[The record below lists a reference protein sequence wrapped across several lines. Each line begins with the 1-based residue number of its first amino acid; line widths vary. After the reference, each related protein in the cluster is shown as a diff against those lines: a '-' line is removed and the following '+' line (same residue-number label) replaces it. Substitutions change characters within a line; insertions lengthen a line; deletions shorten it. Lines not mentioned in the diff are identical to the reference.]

1 MEKNKIETT
10 RTIMKRIVV
19 AYWEE
24 HGLIPYFEN
33 NSVFE
38 YSIEK
43 QSEIVQI
50 IIEHGLSVMVKPNMC
65 EGDTLLIYIGKG
77 VFQI

>member
-1 MEKNKIETT
+1 
-10 RTIMKRIVV
+10 
-19 AYWEE
+19 
-24 HGLIPYFEN
+24 LIPYFEN